1 MAHRFPIGIQTFTSI
16 RNDGYVYVDKTD
28 LVYQLANGAKF
39 NFLSRPRRF
48 GKSLLLSTLH
58 SYFEGRK
65 DLFTG
70 LAIEKLETEWIK
82 YPVLHIDLTG
92 VDYHTPNSLNNL
104 LHVQLTEWEKI
115 YGADANESEPGTRFK
130 GIIKRAFE
138 QTGRQV
144 VLLVDEYEKPVLDT
158 IGDAIQQKH
167 IDTLHGFY
175 GGIKPS
181 EPYLKFVLLTGVTKI
196 GKLSV
201 FSALNNL
208 MEMTF
213 DHRYASIC
221 GMTERELHPLFDEDI
236 HELAMANDM
245 TDEEACA
252 RLKLRYDGYH
262 FKRNTDG
269 IYNPFSLITAL
280 DKREIGDYW
289 FGTGTPTFLVELF
302 KKHHFEIG
310 NLNKSL
316 YTESQLNEIDSFN
329 DDVIPLL
336 YQSGYLTLQEY
347 LPKFDSYKL
356 GFPNQEVEKGM
367 LNFFVPFYTS
377 RQSTT
382 VFDVHSFVVDI
393 ESGQAESFLT
403 RLRSLMADVP
413 YEIERDLEVHVQ
425 NFCYLLFKLIG
436 YYVHAEYRT
445 NVGRIDL
452 KFETD
457 QYIYIIEFK
466 KDRSAKAAL
475 NQIKKKEYFWPFM
488 SDPRKKFLIGMNYNL
503 KLRGAGKFVIEEIEG
518 GED

>member
-1 MAHRFPIGIQTFTSI
+1 MAHKFPIGIQTFERL

-28 LVYQLANGAKF
+28 LVYQITHGAVF
-39 NFLSRPRRF
+39 NFLARPRRF
-48 GKSLLLSTLH
+48 GKSLLVSTLH

-70 LAIEKLETEWIK
+70 LAMEKLETEWIQ
-82 YPVLHIDLTG
+82 YPVLHLDLTG
-92 VDYHTPNSLNNL
+92 VNYHTPGSLNNL
-104 LHVQLTEWEKI
+104 LHVQLCEWEKI
-115 YGADANESEPGTRFK
+115 YGKDPNEDELGTRFS
-130 GIIKRAFE
+130 GIIKRAYK

-158 IGDAIQQKH
+158 IGDEERQKQH

-175 GGIKPS
+175 GCIKPS
-181 EPYLKFVLLTGVTKI
+181 EGLLKFVLLTGVTKI

-208 MEMTF
+208 REITF
-213 DHRYASIC
+213 LGEFASLC
-221 GMTERELHPLFDEDI
+221 GIAERELHPLFDEDI
-236 HELAMANDM
+236 HDLAVANHI

-252 RLKLRYDGYH
+252 KLKYQYDGYH
-262 FKRNTDG
+262 FKHDTDG

-280 DKREIGDYW
+280 CNKEIKNYW
-289 FGTGTPTFLVELF
+289 FATGTPTYLAELF
-302 KKHHFEIG
+302 KKHNYEIG
-310 NLNKSL
+310 KLDQAS
-316 YTESQLNEIDSFN
+316 YGEAELNEVDSFN

-336 YQSGYLTLQEY
+336 YQSGYLTLKEFE
-347 LPKFDSYKL
+347 PRFETYKL
-356 GFPNQEVEKGM
+356 GFPNKEVEKG
-367 LNFFVPFYTS
+367 LLDFFIPFYTS

-382 VFDVHSFVVDI
+382 SFDVRNFVREI
-393 ESGQAESFLT
+393 ESGQAESFLI
-403 RLRSLMADVP
+403 RLQSLMADVP

-425 NFCYLLFKLIG
+425 NFCYLLFKLVG
-436 YYVHAEYRT
+436 YYVHAEYHT

-475 NQIKKKEYFWPFM
+475 NQIKKNDYIWPFM

-503 KLRGAGKFVIEEIEG
+503 KLRGAGKFIIEEA
-518 GED
+518 